1 MISASSRRRPGRR
14 SIYQFD
20 QGEIMIALLRAALF
34 SLVVLANLAADAA
47 PAAAAD
53 YPNRPVR
60 WLIGFSAG
68 GPVDIVARIMSQ
80 WLSEHFGQQFVV
92 ENRSGSGG
100 NLAAAAA
107 INAAPDGYTL
117 LFVGP
122 NNAISTSLYKKLTF
136 DFMRDTVP
144 VASILQIT
152 NMLVVSNAM
161 PVKTV
166 QDLIDYCRA
175 NPGKVSYASAGYGT
189 SVHMS
194 AELFKAL
201 TRIDMVHV
209 PYRGSALAFPDIMSN
224 KVQLIFDN
232 LPAALEHVRAGN
244 VHGLGVTSAQRWPGL
259 PDIPAIAETVPGFE
273 AVGFYGIAAPKG
285 TPPEIVAILN
295 KAVGEALKDPR
306 LAARLTEIGGIPKP
320 MTPAE
325 FGRLVA
331 DETEKWRKV
340 VEFAGVSV
348 E

>member
-1 MISASSRRRPGRR
+1 MT
-14 SIYQFD
+14 
-20 QGEIMIALLRAALF
+20 ALLRAVLCSLALWAA
-34 SLVVLANLAADAA
+34 LATGAA

-60 WLIGFSAG
+60 WLIGFAAG

-100 NLAAAAA
+100 NLATAAA
-107 INAAPDGYTL
+107 INAPPDGYTL

-122 NNAISTSLYKKLTF
+122 NNAISTSLYKKLPF

-144 VASILQIT
+144 VASIMQLT

-175 NPGKVSYASAGYGT
+175 NPGKVSYASSGYGT

-201 TRIDMVHV
+201 AKIDMVHV
-209 PYRGSALAFPDIMSN
+209 PYRGSAIAFPDIMSN

-232 LPAALEHVRAGN
+232 LPSALEQTRAGN
-244 VHGLGVTSAQRWPGL
+244 VRALGVTSPRRWPGV
-259 PDIPAIAETVPGFE
+259 PDVPAIAETVPGFE
-273 AVGFYGIAAPKG
+273 AVGYYGIAAPKG
-285 TPPEIVAILN
+285 TPPEIVAVLN
-295 KAVGEALKDPR
+295 QAVGEALNDPKLVAR
-306 LAARLTEIGGIPKP
+306 LAEIGGIPKP

-325 FGRLVA
+325 FGRLIA